1 MFLSPWSGGIIA
13 LVIGHFNLSV
23 SASVGFIAL
32 FGVAVLNGIV
42 MVSCF
47 NDLRKRKNNL
57 ELAVLHGAELRAA
70 SRAHYGRRRS
80 FGTGPDAFCH
90 RSRQRY
96 SKTYGG
102 RRHWRAREFNL
113 VNPVRA
119 AGVIQ
124 GIRENLEVIQ
134 TLSAPRRFR
143 LDLIRENATVTS
155 DQRPAIQQRAPEP
168 VRHRHCPKA
177 MNATDR
183 DPKGLF
189 LVREIQQENNV
200 ADCQNALDAWSANIP
215 FSPIKR
221 FSVQT
226 QFVSATEYAAYKTTV
241 TSQIESRWL
250 QEHEV
255 SYSDQPVPETPVP
268 LSGIDAWKVEF
279 SKFCRFQAPQAKS

>member
-1 MFLSPWSGGIIA
+1 
-13 LVIGHFNLSV
+13 
-23 SASVGFIAL
+23 
-32 FGVAVLNGIV
+32 
-42 MVSCF
+42 
-47 NDLRKRKNNL
+47 
-57 ELAVLHGAELRAA
+57 
-70 SRAHYGRRRS
+70 
-80 FGTGPDAFCH
+80 
-90 RSRQRY
+90 
-96 SKTYGG
+96 
-102 RRHWRAREFNL
+102 
-113 VNPVRA
+113 
-119 AGVIQ
+119 
-124 GIRENLEVIQ
+124 
-134 TLSAPRRFR
+134 
-143 LDLIRENATVTS
+143 
-155 DQRPAIQQRAPEP
+155 
-168 VRHRHCPKA
+168 

-279 SKFCRFQAPQAKS
+279 SKFADFKPHKQSLELPQTRRVFDCPECATTGRVRCPQVLWQRSTHLRRLRRKRLAPMLGVRRQRANFADALCSTHGATGQSNRRHKRPGNLL